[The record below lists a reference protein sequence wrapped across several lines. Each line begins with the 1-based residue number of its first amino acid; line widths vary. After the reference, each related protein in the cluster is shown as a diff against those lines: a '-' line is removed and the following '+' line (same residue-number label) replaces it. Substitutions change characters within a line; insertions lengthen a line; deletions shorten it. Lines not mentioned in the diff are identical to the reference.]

1 MLRAPQ
7 LDATLSA
14 INAKL
19 ATVDEGM
26 KQTTRLG
33 ELASEVDGKLA
44 EQLVR
49 RAELEMLKSQ
59 CDAVLAHTL
68 DAQQTIEGVA
78 ARQNTLLPVSNRLS
92 ALGSRIE
99 KTAARI
105 DEVTRDEAVLSEQET
120 RLAECLEMS
129 RTLAGET
136 TERMT
141 QIQALG
147 DKLASAD
154 GIKEELI
161 SELARIQTR
170 QRDAT
175 AQVEATEDHLK
186 RTDTMHKQFEQRRT
200 QLAFSETKMVAVEVK
215 MSDLAQRAAGLDQLI
230 KGILER
236 QAVVAVVKAEV
247 DAVHDISARRRADLP
262 FVTEHRDEV
271 AAVRRQIKDLL
282 ATAHETEEKIAAI
295 EERRK
300 TVGEVQ
306 AKANLISNL
315 LEDVSVNLETL
326 GEQKSVIDHVAERP
340 AEIDFTMQEAQ
351 NTLQTLQ
358 HERKLAERLE
368 QSIKQLRTTTA
379 KADLPRK
386 SATS

>member
-92 ALGSRIE
+92 ALGGRIE

-120 RLAECLEMS
+120 RLAECL
-129 RTLAGET
+129 
-136 TERMT
+136 
-141 QIQALG
+141 
-147 DKLASAD
+147 
-154 GIKEELI
+154 
-161 SELARIQTR
+161 
-170 QRDAT
+170 
-175 AQVEATEDHLK
+175 
-186 RTDTMHKQFEQRRT
+186 
-200 QLAFSETKMVAVEVK
+200 
-215 MSDLAQRAAGLDQLI
+215 
-230 KGILER
+230 
-236 QAVVAVVKAEV
+236 
-247 DAVHDISARRRADLP
+247 
-262 FVTEHRDEV
+262 
-271 AAVRRQIKDLL
+271 
-282 ATAHETEEKIAAI
+282 
-295 EERRK
+295 
-300 TVGEVQ
+300 
-306 AKANLISNL
+306 
-315 LEDVSVNLETL
+315 
-326 GEQKSVIDHVAERP
+326 
-340 AEIDFTMQEAQ
+340 
-351 NTLQTLQ
+351 
-358 HERKLAERLE
+358 
-368 QSIKQLRTTTA
+368 
-379 KADLPRK
+379 
-386 SATS
+386 